1 MKHYVTLAVSGTI
14 TVEVDVDYIEYAD
27 EAACEATSEVDF
39 GALENIEWRT
49 INVE

>member
-14 TVEVDVDYIEYAD
+14 TVEVDVDDIECAD

-39 GALENIEWRT
+39 GALENIEWKT
-49 INVE
+49 ICVE

>member
-14 TVEVDVDYIEYAD
+14 TVEVDVDDIGYVD

-39 GALENIEWRT
+39 GALENIEWKT
-49 INVE
+49 ICVE